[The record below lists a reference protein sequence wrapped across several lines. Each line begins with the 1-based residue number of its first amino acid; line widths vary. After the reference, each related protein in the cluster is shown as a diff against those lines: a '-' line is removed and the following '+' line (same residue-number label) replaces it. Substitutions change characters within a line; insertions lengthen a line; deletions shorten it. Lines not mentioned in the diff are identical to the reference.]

1 MNGCKCQ
8 QEFPGASGA
17 HTELKTAYEPVPL
30 LLWEQPGQNK
40 RAIVF
45 FWQPSYRNAIYH
57 RPYSLL
63 QKSQDSYF
71 ATQLVRTVGRILNK
85 VWAQALPRRST
96 VQLQG
101 TRHYPFSFLHW
112 GFLSFLQVPSLHNT
126 TVDRQLRER
135 VFSFR
140 AAFISLD
147 QDEPLS
153 IKKRKDDILGHKI
166 KLAA

>member
-112 GFLSFLQVPSLHNT
+112 GFLSFLQVPLSSQYHSGQSAQRKSL
-126 TVDRQLRER
+126 QLQGSIYLIRSR
-135 VFSFR
+135 WT
-140 AAFISLD
+140 FIY
-147 QDEPLS
+147 QE
-153 IKKRKDDILGHKI
+153 KKRWHPR
-166 KLAA
+166 A